1 MKEILI
7 SRDSKSKLRVVEIL
21 CDWDSTTETYKL
33 KRYTG
38 QFNGKMIEQ
47 PVIEIVKGK
56 AKRTISE
63 QATLE
68 FNSHVKKY
76 LDKGYKKISDYGYN
90 SLENFNENVVPTSN
104 TDQKGLVKPMLC
116 DQYDFDD
123 SKLEK
128 ITWKASTKLDGL
140 RTMLYYKDGVIYTSS
155 RGGKDYNVA
164 ATYIREDQYLKTLFD
179 KNPELILDGELYYHG
194 WNLQKISGLGRLE
207 TLHED
212 HKQLQFHCY
221 DIVDENKTF
230 KDRHEILKTFEE
242 TEKFIV
248 VKHIDVKGN
257 DNINKLH
264 DDYIAKGYEGLVLRD
279 PSKTYKCG
287 SRSNRMLKVKK
298 FTDAEFEVID
308 LIEGLRD
315 EDMCFLLTTKDGN
328 KFKAKPIGDRQLK
341 QWYRDNL
348 KSLIGKM
355 ATVKYF
361 GFTNTE
367 NPVPNLPVLKSFR
380 LNADMEC

>member
-7 SRDSKSKLRVVEIL
+7 SRDSKSKLRVVEIS

-76 LDKGYKKISDYGYN
+76 LDKGYKKISDYGYD
-90 SLENFNENVVPTSN
+90 SLENFDENVVPKSN

-164 ATYIREDQYLKTLFD
+164 ATYIREDEYLKTLFEE
-179 KNPELILDGELYYHG
+179 NPTLILDGELYRHG

-207 TLHED
+207 NLTED
-212 HKQLQFHCY
+212 HKELQFYCY

-230 KDRHEILKTFEE
+230 KERYEILQTLNQ
-242 TEKFIV
+242 TEKFV
-248 VKHIDVKGN
+248 VVEHLDVKGN

-264 DDYIAKGYEGLVLRD
+264 DKYIDQGYEGLVLRD
-279 PSKTYKCG
+279 PNKTYKCG

-308 LIEGLRD
+308 LVEGLRD
-315 EDMCFLLTTKDGN
+315 EDLCFLLKTEDGN
-328 KFKAKPIGDRQLK
+328 QFKAKPIGDRQLK

-348 KSLIGKM
+348 DSLIGKM

-380 LNADMEC
+380 LNEDM

>member
-21 CDWDSTTETYKL
+21 CDWDSTTETYKV

-68 FNSHVKKY
+68 FNSHIKKY
-76 LDKGYKKISDYGYN
+76 LDKGYKKISDYGYD
-90 SLENFNENVVPTSN
+90 SLENFDENVVPKSN

-164 ATYIREDQYLKTLFD
+164 ATYIREDEYLKTLFEE
-179 KNPELILDGELYYHG
+179 NPTLILDGELYRHG

-207 TLHED
+207 TLTED
-212 HKQLQFHCY
+212 HKELQFYCY
-221 DIVDENKTF
+221 DIVDESKTF
-230 KDRHEILKTFEE
+230 KERYEILQTLNQ
-242 TEKFIV
+242 TDKFV
-248 VKHIDVKGN
+248 VVEHLDVKGN

-264 DDYIAKGYEGLVLRD
+264 DKYIDQGYEGLVLRD

-308 LIEGLRD
+308 LVEGLRD
-315 EDMCFLLTTKDGN
+315 EDLCFLLKTEDGN
-328 KFKAKPIGDRQLK
+328 QFKAKPIGDRQLK

-348 KSLIGKM
+348 DSLIGKM

-380 LNADMEC
+380 LNEDM

>member
-56 AKRTISE
+56 VKRTISE

-76 LDKGYKKISDYGYN
+76 LDKGYKKISDYGYD
-90 SLENFNENVVPTSN
+90 SLENFDENVVPKLN

-116 DQYDFDD
+116 DQYNFDD

-155 RGGKDYNVA
+155 RGGKDYNIA
-164 ATYIREDQYLKTLFD
+164 ATYIREDEYLKTLFEE
-179 KNPELILDGELYYHG
+179 NPTLILDGELYKHG

-207 TLHED
+207 TLTED
-212 HKQLQFHCY
+212 HKELQFYCY

-230 KDRHEILKTFEE
+230 KERYEILQTLNQ
-242 TEKFIV
+242 TEKFV
-248 VKHIDVKGN
+248 VVEHLDVKGN

-264 DDYIAKGYEGLVLRD
+264 DKYIDQGYEGLVLRD
-279 PSKTYKCG
+279 PNKTYKCG

-298 FTDAEFEVID
+298 FTDDEFEVID
-308 LIEGLRD
+308 LVEGLRD
-315 EDMCFLLTTKDGN
+315 EDLCFLLKTEDGN
-328 KFKAKPIGDRQLK
+328 QFKAKPIGDRQLK

-348 KSLIGKM
+348 DSLIGKM

-380 LNADMEC
+380 LNEDM

>member
-76 LDKGYKKISDYGYN
+76 LDKGYKKISDYGYD
-90 SLENFNENVVPTSN
+90 SLENFNENVVPKSN

-164 ATYIREDQYLKTLFD
+164 ATYIREDEYLKTLFEE
-179 KNPELILDGELYYHG
+179 NPTLILDGELYKHG

-207 TLHED
+207 TLTED
-212 HKQLQFHCY
+212 HKELQFYCY

-230 KDRHEILKTFEE
+230 KERYEILQTLSQ
-242 TEKFIV
+242 TEKFV
-248 VKHIDVKGN
+248 VVEHVDVKGN

-264 DDYIAKGYEGLVLRD
+264 DKYIDQGYEGLVLRD
-279 PSKTYKCG
+279 PNKTYKCG

-308 LIEGLRD
+308 LVEGLRD
-315 EDMCFLLTTKDGN
+315 EDLCFLLKTEDGN
-328 KFKAKPIGDRQLK
+328 QFKAKPIGDRQLK

-348 KSLIGKM
+348 DSLIGKM

-380 LNADMEC
+380 LNEDM

>member
-76 LDKGYKKISDYGYN
+76 LDKGYKKISDYGYD
-90 SLENFNENVVPTSN
+90 SLENFDENVVPKSN

-164 ATYIREDQYLKTLFD
+164 ATYIREDEYLKTLFEE
-179 KNPELILDGELYYHG
+179 NPTLILDGELYKHG

-207 TLHED
+207 TLTED
-212 HKQLQFHCY
+212 HKELQFYCY
-221 DIVDENKTF
+221 DIVDENKIFKERYKILQTF
-230 KDRHEILKTFEE
+230 NQ
-242 TEKFIV
+242 TEKFV
-248 VKHIDVKGN
+248 VVEHVDVKGN

-264 DDYIAKGYEGLVLRD
+264 DEYVNQGYEGLVLRD
-279 PSKTYKCG
+279 PNKTYKCG

-308 LIEGLRD
+308 LVEGLRD
-315 EDMCFLLTTKDGN
+315 EDLCFLLKTEDGN
-328 KFKAKPIGDRQLK
+328 QFKAKPIGDRQLK

-348 KSLIGKM
+348 DSLIGKM

-380 LNADMEC
+380 LNEDM

>member
-76 LDKGYKKISDYGYN
+76 LDKGYKKISDYGYD
-90 SLENFNENVVPTSN
+90 SLENFDENVVPKSN

-116 DQYDFDD
+116 DQYDFND

-248 VKHIDVKGN
+248 VKHVDVKGN

-264 DDYIAKGYEGLVLRD
+264 DDYVAKGYEGLVLRD

-380 LNADMEC
+380 LNADM

>member
-1 MKEILI
+1 
-7 SRDSKSKLRVVEIL
+7 
-21 CDWDSTTETYKL
+21 
-33 KRYTG
+33 
-38 QFNGKMIEQ
+38 MIEQ

-248 VKHIDVKGN
+248 VKHVDVKGN

-264 DDYIAKGYEGLVLRD
+264 DDYITKGYEGLVLRD

-341 QWYRDNL
+341 Q
-348 KSLIGKM
+348 
-355 ATVKYF
+355 
-361 GFTNTE
+361 
-367 NPVPNLPVLKSFR
+367 
-380 LNADMEC
+380 

>member
-7 SRDSKSKLRVVEIL
+7 SRDSKSKLRVVEIS
-21 CDWDSTTETYKL
+21 CDWDSNLEIYKL
-33 KRYTG
+33 KRFTG

-47 PVIEIVKGK
+47 PVIEIAKGK

-76 LDKGYKKISDYGYN
+76 LDKGYKKISDYGCD
-90 SLENFNENVVPTSN
+90 SLDNFNEDVVPKSN

-116 DQYDFDD
+116 NQYDFND

-140 RTMLYYKDGVIYTSS
+140 RTMLYYKDGNIYTSS
-155 RGGKDYNVA
+155 RGGKDYNTA
-164 ATYIREDQYLKTLFD
+164 ATYIREDAYLQNLF
-179 KNPELILDGELYYHG
+179 KENPDLILDGELYKHG

-212 HKQLQFHCY
+212 HKELQFHCY

-230 KDRHEILKTFEE
+230 NKRYELLKTFEQ

-248 VKHIDVKGN
+248 VEHVDVKGN

-264 DDYIAKGYEGLVLRD
+264 DEYIEQGYEGLVLRD
-279 PSKTYKCG
+279 PSKKYKCG

-298 FTDAEFEVID
+298 FVDAEFEVID
-308 LIEGLRD
+308 LVEGLRD
-315 EDMCFLLTTKDGN
+315 EDLCFLLKTEDGN
-328 KFKAKPIGDRQLK
+328 QFKAKPMGDRQLK

-348 KSLIGKM
+348 NSLIGKM

-380 LNADMEC
+380 LNEDM

>member
-248 VKHIDVKGN
+248 VKHVDVKGN

-328 KFKAKPIGDRQLK
+328 KFKTKPIGDRQLK

-380 LNADMEC
+380 LNADM

>member
-7 SRDSKSKLRVVEIL
+7 SRDSKSKLRVVEIS
-21 CDWDSTTETYKL
+21 CDWDSNLEIYKL
-33 KRYTG
+33 KRSTG

-47 PVIEIVKGK
+47 PVIEIAKGK

-76 LDKGYKKISDYGYN
+76 LDKGYKKISDYGCD
-90 SLENFNENVVPTSN
+90 SLDNFNEDVVPKSN

-116 DQYDFDD
+116 NQYDFND

-140 RTMLYYKDGVIYTSS
+140 RTMLYYKDGNIYTSS
-155 RGGKDYNVA
+155 RGGKDYNTA
-164 ATYIREDQYLKTLFD
+164 ATYIREDAYLQNLF
-179 KNPELILDGELYYHG
+179 KENPDLILDGELYKHG

-212 HKQLQFHCY
+212 HKELQFHCY

-230 KDRHEILKTFEE
+230 NERYELLKTFEQ

-248 VKHIDVKGN
+248 VEHVDVKGN

-264 DDYIAKGYEGLVLRD
+264 DEYIEQGYEGLVLRD
-279 PSKTYKCG
+279 PSKKYKCG

-298 FTDAEFEVID
+298 FVDAEFEVID
-308 LIEGLRD
+308 LVEGLRD
-315 EDMCFLLTTKDGN
+315 EDLCFLLKTEDGN
-328 KFKAKPIGDRQLK
+328 QFKAKPMGDRQLK

-348 KSLIGKM
+348 DSLIGKM

-380 LNADMEC
+380 LNEDM

>member
-56 AKRTISE
+56 VKRTISE
-63 QATLE
+63 QSTLE

-76 LDKGYKKISDYGYN
+76 LDKGYKKISDYGYD
-90 SLENFNENVVPTSN
+90 SLENFDENVVPKSN

-116 DQYDFDD
+116 DQYDFND

-164 ATYIREDQYLKTLFD
+164 ATYIREDEYLKTLFEE
-179 KNPELILDGELYYHG
+179 NPTLILDGELYRHG

-207 TLHED
+207 TLTED
-212 HKQLQFHCY
+212 HKELQFYCY

-230 KDRHEILKTFEE
+230 KERYEILQTLNQ
-242 TEKFIV
+242 TEKFV
-248 VKHIDVKGN
+248 VVEHLDVKGN

-264 DDYIAKGYEGLVLRD
+264 DKYIDQGYEGLVLRD
-279 PSKTYKCG
+279 PNKTYKCG

-298 FTDAEFEVID
+298 FTDDEFEVID
-308 LIEGLRD
+308 LVEGLRD
-315 EDMCFLLTTKDGN
+315 EDLCFLLKTEDGN
-328 KFKAKPIGDRQLK
+328 QFKAKPIGDRQLK

-348 KSLIGKM
+348 DSLIGKM

-380 LNADMEC
+380 LNEDM

>member
-1 MKEILI
+1 
-7 SRDSKSKLRVVEIL
+7 
-21 CDWDSTTETYKL
+21 
-33 KRYTG
+33 
-38 QFNGKMIEQ
+38 
-47 PVIEIVKGK
+47 
-56 AKRTISE
+56 
-63 QATLE
+63 
-68 FNSHVKKY
+68 
-76 LDKGYKKISDYGYN
+76 
-90 SLENFNENVVPTSN
+90 
-104 TDQKGLVKPMLC
+104 MLC

-155 RGGKDYNVA
+155 RGGKDYNIA

-179 KNPELILDGELYYHG
+179 ENPELILDGELYYHG

-248 VKHIDVKGN
+248 VKHVDVKGN

-341 QWYRDNL
+341 Q
-348 KSLIGKM
+348 
-355 ATVKYF
+355 
-361 GFTNTE
+361 
-367 NPVPNLPVLKSFR
+367 
-380 LNADMEC
+380 

>member
-7 SRDSKSKLRVVEIL
+7 SRDSKSKLRVVEIS
-21 CDWDSTTETYKL
+21 CDWDSNLEIYKL
-33 KRYTG
+33 KRSTG

-47 PVIEIVKGK
+47 PVIEITKGK

-76 LDKGYKKISDYGYN
+76 LDKGYKKISDYGCD
-90 SLENFNENVVPTSN
+90 SLDNFNEDVVPKSN

-116 DQYDFDD
+116 NQYDFND

-140 RTMLYYKDGVIYTSS
+140 RTMLYYKNGNIYTSS
-155 RGGKDYNVA
+155 RGGKDYNTA
-164 ATYIREDQYLKTLFD
+164 ATYIREDVYLQNLF
-179 KNPELILDGELYYHG
+179 KENPDLILDGELYKHG

-212 HKQLQFHCY
+212 HKKLQFHCY

-230 KDRHEILKTFEE
+230 NERYKLLKTFEQ

-248 VKHIDVKGN
+248 VEHIDVKGN

-264 DDYIAKGYEGLVLRD
+264 DKYVEQGYEGLVLRD
-279 PSKTYKCG
+279 PSKKYKCG

-308 LIEGLRD
+308 LVEGLRD
-315 EDMCFLLTTKDGN
+315 EDLCFLLKTEDGN
-328 KFKAKPIGDRQLK
+328 QFKAKPIGDRQLK

-348 KSLIGKM
+348 DSLIGKM

-380 LNADMEC
+380 LNEDM

>member
-7 SRDSKSKLRVVEIL
+7 SRDSKSKLRVVEIS
-21 CDWDSTTETYKL
+21 CDWDSNLEIYKL
-33 KRYTG
+33 KRFTG

-47 PVIEIVKGK
+47 PVIEIAKGK

-76 LDKGYKKISDYGYN
+76 LDKGYKKISDYGCD
-90 SLENFNENVVPTSN
+90 SLDNFNEDVVPKSN

-116 DQYDFDD
+116 NQYDFND

-140 RTMLYYKDGVIYTSS
+140 RTMLYYKDGNIYTSS
-155 RGGKDYNVA
+155 RGGKDYNTA
-164 ATYIREDQYLKTLFD
+164 ATYIREDAYLQNLF
-179 KNPELILDGELYYHG
+179 KENPDLILDGELYKHG

-212 HKQLQFHCY
+212 HKELQFHCY

-230 KDRHEILKTFEE
+230 NKRYEFLKTFEQ

-248 VKHIDVKGN
+248 VEHVDVKGN

-264 DDYIAKGYEGLVLRD
+264 DEYIEQGYEGLVLRD
-279 PSKTYKCG
+279 PSKKYKCG

-298 FTDAEFEVID
+298 FVDAEFEVID
-308 LIEGLRD
+308 LVEGLRD
-315 EDMCFLLTTKDGN
+315 EDLCFLLKTEDGN
-328 KFKAKPIGDRQLK
+328 QFKAKPMGDRQLK

-348 KSLIGKM
+348 DSLIGKM

-380 LNADMEC
+380 LNEDM

>member
-7 SRDSKSKLRVVEIL
+7 SRDSKSKLRVVEIS
-21 CDWDSTTETYKL
+21 CDWDSNLEIYKL
-33 KRYTG
+33 KRSTG

-47 PVIEIVKGK
+47 PVIEIAKGK

-76 LDKGYKKISDYGYN
+76 LDKGYKKISDYGYD
-90 SLENFNENVVPTSN
+90 SLDNFNEDVVPKSN

-116 DQYDFDD
+116 NQYDFND

-140 RTMLYYKDGVIYTSS
+140 RTMLYYKDGNIYTSS
-155 RGGKDYNVA
+155 RGGKDYNTA
-164 ATYIREDQYLKTLFD
+164 ATYIREDAYLQNLF
-179 KNPELILDGELYYHG
+179 KENPDLILDGELYKHG

-212 HKQLQFHCY
+212 HKELQFHCY

-230 KDRHEILKTFEE
+230 NERYKLLKTFEQ

-248 VKHIDVKGN
+248 VEHVDVKGN

-264 DDYIAKGYEGLVLRD
+264 DEYIEQGYEGLVLRD
-279 PSKTYKCG
+279 PNKTYKCG

-298 FTDAEFEVID
+298 FVDAEFEVID
-308 LIEGLRD
+308 LVEGLRD
-315 EDMCFLLTTKDGN
+315 EDLCFLLKTEDGN
-328 KFKAKPIGDRQLK
+328 QFKAKPMGDRQLK

-348 KSLIGKM
+348 DSLIGKM

-380 LNADMEC
+380 LNEDM

>member
-76 LDKGYKKISDYGYN
+76 LDKGYKKISDYGYD
-90 SLENFNENVVPTSN
+90 SFENFDENVVPKSN

-116 DQYDFDD
+116 DQYDFND

-164 ATYIREDQYLKTLFD
+164 ATYIREDEYLKTLFEE
-179 KNPELILDGELYYHG
+179 NPTLILDGELYRHG

-207 TLHED
+207 TLTED
-212 HKQLQFHCY
+212 HKELQFYCY
-221 DIVDENKTF
+221 DIVDESKTF
-230 KDRHEILKTFEE
+230 KERYEILQTLNQ
-242 TEKFIV
+242 TDKFIV
-248 VKHIDVKGN
+248 VEHLDVKGN

-264 DDYIAKGYEGLVLRD
+264 DKYIDQGYEGLVLRD

-308 LIEGLRD
+308 LVEGLRD
-315 EDMCFLLTTKDGN
+315 EDLCFLLKTENGN
-328 KFKAKPIGDRQLK
+328 QFKAKPIGDRQLK

-348 KSLIGKM
+348 DSLIGKM

-380 LNADMEC
+380 LNEDM

>member
-68 FNSHVKKY
+68 FNSHIKKY
-76 LDKGYKKISDYGYN
+76 LDKGYKKISDYGYD
-90 SLENFNENVVPTSN
+90 SLENFDENVVPKSN

-140 RTMLYYKDGVIYTSS
+140 RTMLYYKNGIIYTSS

-164 ATYIREDQYLKTLFD
+164 ATYIREDEYLKTLFEE
-179 KNPELILDGELYYHG
+179 NPTLILDGELYKHG

-207 TLHED
+207 TLTED
-212 HKQLQFHCY
+212 HKELQFYCY

-230 KDRHEILKTFEE
+230 KERYEILQTLNQ
-242 TEKFIV
+242 TEKFV
-248 VKHIDVKGN
+248 VVEHLDVKGN

-264 DDYIAKGYEGLVLRD
+264 DKYIDQGYEGLVLRD
-279 PSKTYKCG
+279 PNKTYKCG

-308 LIEGLRD
+308 LVEGLRD
-315 EDMCFLLTTKDGN
+315 EDLCFLLKTEDGN
-328 KFKAKPIGDRQLK
+328 QFKAKPIGDRQLK

-348 KSLIGKM
+348 DSLIGKM

-380 LNADMEC
+380 LNEDM

>member
-7 SRDSKSKLRVVEIL
+7 SRDSKSKLRVVEIS

-123 SKLEK
+123 PKLEK

-248 VKHIDVKGN
+248 VKHVDVKGN

-264 DDYIAKGYEGLVLRD
+264 DDYVAKGYEGLVLRD

-380 LNADMEC
+380 LNADM

>member
-76 LDKGYKKISDYGYN
+76 LDKGYKKISDYGYD
-90 SLENFNENVVPTSN
+90 SLENFDENVVPKSN

-164 ATYIREDQYLKTLFD
+164 ATYIREDEYLKTLFE
-179 KNPELILDGELYYHG
+179 KNPTLILDGELYKHG

-207 TLHED
+207 TLIED
-212 HKQLQFHCY
+212 HKELQFYCY
-221 DIVDENKTF
+221 DIVDESKTF
-230 KDRHEILKTFEE
+230 KERYEILQTLNQ
-242 TEKFIV
+242 TDKFV
-248 VKHIDVKGN
+248 VVEHLDVKGN

-264 DDYIAKGYEGLVLRD
+264 DKYIDQGYEGLVLRD

-308 LIEGLRD
+308 LVEGLRD
-315 EDMCFLLTTKDGN
+315 EDLCFLLKTEDGN
-328 KFKAKPIGDRQLK
+328 QFKAKPIGDRQLK

-348 KSLIGKM
+348 DSLIGKM

-380 LNADMEC
+380 LNEDM

>member
-1 MKEILI
+1 
-7 SRDSKSKLRVVEIL
+7 
-21 CDWDSTTETYKL
+21 
-33 KRYTG
+33 
-38 QFNGKMIEQ
+38 MIEQ
-47 PVIEIVKGK
+47 PVIEITKGK
-56 AKRTISE
+56 VKRTISE

-76 LDKGYKKISDYGYN
+76 LDKGYKCISDYGYT
-90 SLENFNENVVPTSN
+90 SLENFDENVVPKSN

-116 DQYDFDD
+116 EQYDFND

-164 ATYIREDQYLKTLFD
+164 ATYIREDVYLKSLFES
-179 KNPELILDGELYYHG
+179 NPNLILDGELYKHG

-207 TLHED
+207 TLHDD
-212 HKQLQFHCY
+212 HKELKFYCY
-221 DIVDENKTF
+221 DIVDESA
-230 KDRHEILKTFEE
+230 TFEQRYNRLQTFTE
-242 TEKFIV
+242 TDKFILV
-248 VKHIDVKGN
+248 QHVDVKGN
-257 DNINKLH
+257 DNIKTLH
-264 DDYIAKGYEGLVLRD
+264 DRYISEGYEGLVLRD

-287 SRSNRMLKVKK
+287 SRSNRMLKVKE
-298 FTDAEFEVID
+298 FVDAEFEVID
-308 LIEGLRD
+308 LVEGLRD
-315 EDMCFLLTTKDGN
+315 EDMCFLLTTKEGN
-328 KFKAKPIGDRQLK
+328 TFKAKPIGDRQLK

-348 KSLIGKM
+348 ELLIGKM

-380 LNADMEC
+380 INEDM

>member
-7 SRDSKSKLRVVEIL
+7 SRDSKSKLRVVEIS

-76 LDKGYKKISDYGYN
+76 LDKGYKKISDYGYD
-90 SLENFNENVVPTSN
+90 SLENFDENVVPKSN

-164 ATYIREDQYLKTLFD
+164 ATYIREDEYLKTLFEE
-179 KNPELILDGELYYHG
+179 NPTLILDGELYRHG

-207 TLHED
+207 TLTED
-212 HKQLQFHCY
+212 HKELQFYCY

-230 KDRHEILKTFEE
+230 KERYEILQTLNQ
-242 TEKFIV
+242 TDKFV
-248 VKHIDVKGN
+248 VVEHLDVKGN

-264 DDYIAKGYEGLVLRD
+264 DKYIDQGYEGLVLRD

-308 LIEGLRD
+308 LVEGLRD
-315 EDMCFLLTTKDGN
+315 EDLCFLLKTEDGN
-328 KFKAKPIGDRQLK
+328 QFKAKPIGDRQLK

-348 KSLIGKM
+348 DSLIGRM

-380 LNADMEC
+380 LNEDI

>member
-76 LDKGYKKISDYGYN
+76 LDKGYKKISDYGYD
-90 SLENFNENVVPTSN
+90 SLENFNENVVPKSN

-164 ATYIREDQYLKTLFD
+164 ATYIREDEYLKTLF
-179 KNPELILDGELYYHG
+179 KENPTLILDGELYKHG

-207 TLHED
+207 SLTED
-212 HKQLQFHCY
+212 HKELQFYCY
-221 DIVDENKTF
+221 DIVDENKIFKERYKILQTF
-230 KDRHEILKTFEE
+230 NQ
-242 TEKFIV
+242 TEKFV
-248 VKHIDVKGN
+248 VVEHVDVKGN

-264 DDYIAKGYEGLVLRD
+264 DEYVNQGYEGLVLRD
-279 PSKTYKCG
+279 PNKTYKCG

-308 LIEGLRD
+308 LVEGLRD
-315 EDMCFLLTTKDGN
+315 EDLCFLLKTEDGN
-328 KFKAKPIGDRQLK
+328 QFKAKPIGDRQLK

-348 KSLIGKM
+348 DSLIGKM

-380 LNADMEC
+380 LNEDM

>member
-1 MKEILI
+1 MEKILI
-7 SRDSKSKLRVVEIL
+7 SRDSKSKLRVVMISCE
-21 CDWDSTTETYKL
+21 WDEEKQLYRL
-33 KRYTG
+33 KRLTG
-38 QFNGKMIEQ
+38 QFQGKMIEQ
-47 PVIEIVKGK
+47 PVIEITKGK
-56 AKRTISE
+56 VKRTISE

-76 LDKGYKKISDYGYN
+76 LDKGYKCISDYGYTL
-90 SLENFNENVVPTSN
+90 LENFDENVVPKSN

-116 DQYDFDD
+116 EQYDFND

-164 ATYIREDQYLKTLFD
+164 ATYIREDVYLKSLFES
-179 KNPELILDGELYYHG
+179 NPNLILDGELYRHG

-207 TLHED
+207 TLHDD
-212 HKQLQFHCY
+212 HKELKFYCY
-221 DIVDENKTF
+221 DIVDESA
-230 KDRHEILKTFEE
+230 TFEQRYNRLQTFTE
-242 TEKFIV
+242 TDKFILV
-248 VKHIDVKGN
+248 QHVDVKGN
-257 DNINKLH
+257 DNIKTLH
-264 DDYIAKGYEGLVLRD
+264 DRYISEGYEGLVLRD

-287 SRSNRMLKVKK
+287 SRSNRMLKVKE
-298 FTDAEFEVID
+298 FVDAEFEVID
-308 LIEGLRD
+308 LVEGLRD
-315 EDMCFLLTTKDGN
+315 EDMCFLLTTKEGN
-328 KFKAKPIGDRQLK
+328 TFKAKPIGDRQLK

-348 KSLIGKM
+348 ELLIGKM

-380 LNADMEC
+380 INEDM

>member
-7 SRDSKSKLRVVEIL
+7 SRDSKSKLRVVEIS
-21 CDWDSTTETYKL
+21 CDWDSNLEIYKL
-33 KRYTG
+33 KRFTG

-47 PVIEIVKGK
+47 PVIEIAKGK

-76 LDKGYKKISDYGYN
+76 LDKGYKKISDYGCD
-90 SLENFNENVVPTSN
+90 SLDNFNEDVVPKSN

-116 DQYDFDD
+116 NQYDFNDP
-123 SKLEK
+123 KLEK

-140 RTMLYYKDGVIYTSS
+140 RTMLYYKDGNIYTSS
-155 RGGKDYNVA
+155 RGGKDYNIA
-164 ATYIREDQYLKTLFD
+164 ATYIREDAYLQNLF
-179 KNPELILDGELYYHG
+179 KENPDLILDGELYKHG
-194 WNLQKISGLGRLE
+194 WHLQKISGLGRLE

-212 HKQLQFHCY
+212 HKELQFHCY

-230 KDRHEILKTFEE
+230 NKRYELLKTFEQ

-248 VKHIDVKGN
+248 VEHVDVKGN

-264 DDYIAKGYEGLVLRD
+264 DKYIEQGYEGLVLRD
-279 PSKTYKCG
+279 PSKKYKCG
-287 SRSNRMLKVKK
+287 SRSNRMFKVKK
-298 FTDAEFEVID
+298 FVDAEFEVID
-308 LIEGLRD
+308 LVEGLRD
-315 EDMCFLLTTKDGN
+315 EDLCFLLKTENGN
-328 KFKAKPIGDRQLK
+328 QFKAKPMGDRQLK

-348 KSLIGKM
+348 NSLIGKM

-380 LNADMEC
+380 LNEDM

>member
-21 CDWDSTTETYKL
+21 CDWDSTAETYKL

-76 LDKGYKKISDYGYN
+76 LDKGYKKISDYGYD
-90 SLENFNENVVPTSN
+90 SLENFDENVVPKLN

-140 RTMLYYKDGVIYTSS
+140 RTMLYYKDGIIYTSS

-164 ATYIREDQYLKTLFD
+164 ATYIREDEYLKTLF
-179 KNPELILDGELYYHG
+179 KENPTLILDGELYRHG

-207 TLHED
+207 NLTED
-212 HKQLQFHCY
+212 HKELQFYCY

-230 KDRHEILKTFEE
+230 KERYEILQTLNQ
-242 TEKFIV
+242 TEKFV
-248 VKHIDVKGN
+248 VVEHLDVKGN

-264 DDYIAKGYEGLVLRD
+264 DKYIDQGYEGLVLRD
-279 PSKTYKCG
+279 PNKTYKCG

-308 LIEGLRD
+308 LVEGLRD
-315 EDMCFLLTTKDGN
+315 EDLCFLLKTEDGN
-328 KFKAKPIGDRQLK
+328 EFKAKPIGDRQLK

-348 KSLIGKM
+348 DSLIGKM

-380 LNADMEC
+380 LNEDM

>member
-1 MKEILI
+1 
-7 SRDSKSKLRVVEIL
+7 
-21 CDWDSTTETYKL
+21 
-33 KRYTG
+33 
-38 QFNGKMIEQ
+38 MIEQ

-179 KNPELILDGELYYHG
+179 KNPKLILDGELYYHG

-248 VKHIDVKGN
+248 VKHVDVKGN
-257 DNINKLH
+257 DKINKLH

-341 QWYRDNL
+341 Q
-348 KSLIGKM
+348 
-355 ATVKYF
+355 
-361 GFTNTE
+361 
-367 NPVPNLPVLKSFR
+367 
-380 LNADMEC
+380 

>member
-155 RGGKDYNVA
+155 RGGKDYNIA

-248 VKHIDVKGN
+248 VKHVDVKGN

-380 LNADMEC
+380 LNADM

>member
-7 SRDSKSKLRVVEIL
+7 SRDSKSKLRVVEIS
-21 CDWDSTTETYKL
+21 CDWDSTAETYKL

-155 RGGKDYNVA
+155 RGGKDYNIA

-248 VKHIDVKGN
+248 VKHVDVKGN

-380 LNADMEC
+380 LNADM

>member
-1 MKEILI
+1 MEKILI
-7 SRDSKSKLRVVEIL
+7 SRDSKSKLRVVMISCE
-21 CDWDSTTETYKL
+21 WDEEKQLYRL
-33 KRYTG
+33 KRLTG
-38 QFNGKMIEQ
+38 QFQGKMIEQ
-47 PVIEIVKGK
+47 PVIEITKGK
-56 AKRTISE
+56 VKRTISE

-76 LDKGYKKISDYGYN
+76 LDKGYKCISDYGYT
-90 SLENFNENVVPTSN
+90 SLENFDENVVPKSN

-116 DQYDFDD
+116 EQYDFND

-128 ITWKASTKLDGL
+128 IVWKASTKLDGL

-164 ATYIREDQYLKTLFD
+164 ATYIREDTYLKSLFES
-179 KNPELILDGELYYHG
+179 NPNLILDGELYKHG

-207 TLHED
+207 TLHDD
-212 HKQLQFHCY
+212 HKELKFYCY
-221 DIVDENKTF
+221 DIVDESA
-230 KDRHEILKTFEE
+230 TFEQRYNRLQTFTE
-242 TEKFIV
+242 TDKFILV
-248 VKHIDVKGN
+248 QHVDVKGN
-257 DNINKLH
+257 DNIKALH
-264 DDYIAKGYEGLVLRD
+264 DRYISEGYEGLVLRD

-287 SRSNRMLKVKK
+287 SRSNRMLKVKE
-298 FTDAEFEVID
+298 FVDAEFEVID
-308 LIEGLRD
+308 LVEGLRD
-315 EDMCFLLTTKDGN
+315 EDMCFLLTTKEGN
-328 KFKAKPIGDRQLK
+328 TFKAKPIGDRQLK

-348 KSLIGKM
+348 ELLIGKM

-380 LNADMEC
+380 INEDM

>member
-21 CDWDSTTETYKL
+21 CDWDSTAETYKL

-38 QFNGKMIEQ
+38 QFNGKMIDQ

-76 LDKGYKKISDYGYN
+76 LDKGYKKISDYGYD
-90 SLENFNENVVPTSN
+90 SLENFDENVVPKSN

-140 RTMLYYKDGVIYTSS
+140 RTMLYYKDGIIYTSS

-164 ATYIREDQYLKTLFD
+164 ATYIREDEYLKTLFEE
-179 KNPELILDGELYYHG
+179 NPTLILDGELYRHG

-207 TLHED
+207 TLTED
-212 HKQLQFHCY
+212 HKELQFYCY

-230 KDRHEILKTFEE
+230 KERYEILQTLNQ
-242 TEKFIV
+242 TEKFV
-248 VKHIDVKGN
+248 VVEHLDVKGN

-264 DDYIAKGYEGLVLRD
+264 DKYIDQGYEGLVLRD
-279 PSKTYKCG
+279 PNKTYKCG

-308 LIEGLRD
+308 LVEGLRD
-315 EDMCFLLTTKDGN
+315 EDLCFLLKTEDGN
-328 KFKAKPIGDRQLK
+328 QFKAKPIGDRQLK

-348 KSLIGKM
+348 DSLIGKM

-380 LNADMEC
+380 LNEDM

>member
-76 LDKGYKKISDYGYN
+76 LDKGYKKISDYGYD
-90 SLENFNENVVPTSN
+90 SLENFDENVVPKSN

-116 DQYDFDD
+116 DQYDFND

-248 VKHIDVKGN
+248 VKHVDVKGN

-264 DDYIAKGYEGLVLRD
+264 DDYVAKGYEGLVLRD

-315 EDMCFLLTTKDGN
+315 EDMCFLLTTKDGD

-380 LNADMEC
+380 LNADM

>member
-76 LDKGYKKISDYGYN
+76 LDKGYKKISDYGYD
-90 SLENFNENVVPTSN
+90 SLENFDENVVPKSN

-116 DQYDFDD
+116 DQYDFND

-164 ATYIREDQYLKTLFD
+164 ATYIREDEYLKTLFE
-179 KNPELILDGELYYHG
+179 KNPTLILDGELYKHG

-207 TLHED
+207 TLTED
-212 HKQLQFHCY
+212 HKELQFYCY
-221 DIVDENKTF
+221 DIVDESKTF
-230 KDRHEILKTFEE
+230 KERYEILQTLNQ
-242 TEKFIV
+242 TDKFIV
-248 VKHIDVKGN
+248 VEHLDVKGN

-264 DDYIAKGYEGLVLRD
+264 DKYIDQGYEGLVLRD

-308 LIEGLRD
+308 LVEGLRD
-315 EDMCFLLTTKDGN
+315 EDLCFLLKTEDGN
-328 KFKAKPIGDRQLK
+328 QFKAKPIGDRQLK

-348 KSLIGKM
+348 DSLIGKM

-380 LNADMEC
+380 LNEDM

>member
-7 SRDSKSKLRVVEIL
+7 SRDSKSKLRVVEIS
-21 CDWDSTTETYKL
+21 CDWDSNLEIYKL
-33 KRYTG
+33 KRSTG

-47 PVIEIVKGK
+47 PVIEITKGK
-56 AKRTISE
+56 VKRTISE

-76 LDKGYKKISDYGYN
+76 LDKGYKKISDYGYD
-90 SLENFNENVVPTSN
+90 SLDNFNEDVVPKSN

-116 DQYDFDD
+116 NQYDFND

-140 RTMLYYKDGVIYTSS
+140 RTMLYYKDGNIYTSS
-155 RGGKDYNVA
+155 RGGKDYNTA
-164 ATYIREDQYLKTLFD
+164 ATYIREDAYLQNLF
-179 KNPELILDGELYYHG
+179 KENPDLILDGELYKHG

-212 HKQLQFHCY
+212 HKKLQFHCY

-230 KDRHEILKTFEE
+230 NERYKLLKTFEQ

-248 VKHIDVKGN
+248 VEHVDVKGN

-264 DDYIAKGYEGLVLRD
+264 DEYVEQGYEGLVLRD
-279 PSKTYKCG
+279 PSKKYKCG

-298 FTDAEFEVID
+298 FVDAEFEVID
-308 LIEGLRD
+308 LVEGLRD
-315 EDMCFLLTTKDGN
+315 EDLCFLLKTEDGN
-328 KFKAKPIGDRQLK
+328 QFKAKPMGDRQLK

-348 KSLIGKM
+348 DSLIGKM

-380 LNADMEC
+380 LNEDM

>member
-7 SRDSKSKLRVVEIL
+7 SRDSKSKLRVVEIS
-21 CDWDSTTETYKL
+21 CDWDSNLEIYKL
-33 KRYTG
+33 KRSTG

-47 PVIEIVKGK
+47 PVIEITKGK

-76 LDKGYKKISDYGYN
+76 LDKGYKKISDYGCD
-90 SLENFNENVVPTSN
+90 SLDNFNEDVVPKLN

-116 DQYDFDD
+116 NQYDFNDP
-123 SKLEK
+123 KLEK

-140 RTMLYYKDGVIYTSS
+140 RTMLYYKDGNIYTSS
-155 RGGKDYNVA
+155 RGGKDYNTA
-164 ATYIREDQYLKTLFD
+164 ATYIREDVYLQNLF
-179 KNPELILDGELYYHG
+179 KENPDLILDGELYKHG

-212 HKQLQFHCY
+212 HKELQFHCY
-221 DIVDENKTF
+221 DIIDENKTF
-230 KDRHEILKTFEE
+230 NERYKLLKTFEQ
-242 TEKFIV
+242 TKKFIV
-248 VKHIDVKGN
+248 VEHVDVKGN

-264 DDYIAKGYEGLVLRD
+264 DEYVEQGYEGLVLRD
-279 PSKTYKCG
+279 PSKKYKCG

-298 FTDAEFEVID
+298 FVDAEFEVID
-308 LIEGLRD
+308 LVEGLRD
-315 EDMCFLLTTKDGN
+315 EDLCFLLKTEDGN
-328 KFKAKPIGDRQLK
+328 QFKAKPMGDRQLK

-348 KSLIGKM
+348 DSLIGKM

-380 LNADMEC
+380 LNEDM

>member
-7 SRDSKSKLRVVEIL
+7 SRDSKSKLRVVEIS

-76 LDKGYKKISDYGYN
+76 LDKGYKKISDYGYD
-90 SLENFNENVVPTSN
+90 SLENFDENVVPKSN

-164 ATYIREDQYLKTLFD
+164 ATYIREDEYLKTLFEE
-179 KNPELILDGELYYHG
+179 NPTLILDGELYKHG

-207 TLHED
+207 TLTED
-212 HKQLQFHCY
+212 HKELQFYCY

-230 KDRHEILKTFEE
+230 KERYEILQTLNQ
-242 TEKFIV
+242 TDKFV
-248 VKHIDVKGN
+248 VVEHLDVKGN

-264 DDYIAKGYEGLVLRD
+264 DKYIDQGYEGLVLRD

-308 LIEGLRD
+308 LVEGLRD
-315 EDMCFLLTTKDGN
+315 EDLCFLLKTENGN
-328 KFKAKPIGDRQLK
+328 QFKAKPIGDRQLK

-348 KSLIGKM
+348 DSLIGKM

-380 LNADMEC
+380 LNEDM